1 MRDKM
6 ESTPSSRFD
15 PKAVEVPV
23 RIGGVL
29 LETGA
34 RDFSVR
40 VGKDIVV
47 EPSRGEPCRFT
58 LAFADTDTAVQMF
71 AAETVNSVASAY
83 VDGTMEIEGDMEA
96 AIDLIER
103 LFPDGAR
110 DGAHAPARA
119 RADGSSL
126 EHVRDEVNYHYE
138 LPI

>member
-47 EPSRGEPCRFT
+47 EPSRG
-58 LAFADTDTAVQMF
+58 
-71 AAETVNSVASAY
+71 
-83 VDGTMEIEGDMEA
+83 
-96 AIDLIER
+96 
-103 LFPDGAR
+103 GAR
-110 DGAHAPARA
+110 RVTPPVANNRTAGGGAADRRGERRRSAGAPVVEEGLFGPRPVGGGGVFRRGPARPT
-119 RADGSSL
+119 R
-126 EHVRDEVNYHYE
+126 
-138 LPI
+138 